1 LTAGIPVD
9 KWDDFVFKVLQT
21 QTSLGLSNEFCKTLS
36 AMAYV
41 ERMDKLV
48 WEVRYDD
55 GFKSSYGYL
64 MMVRNSEKKTISCAY
79 AVHSLSFKLADRR
92 VETRSTQTFFWI
104 PIGEEISVH
113 HEPVKFG
120 TKDMDAIK
128 ETYMRYKALQALQ
141 SEGIITQIT
150 FE

>member
-1 LTAGIPVD
+1 LTSGIPVAN
-9 KWDDFVFKVLQT
+9 WEDFVFKVLQT
-21 QTSLGLSNEFCKTLS
+21 SIGLSNEFCKTLS

-48 WEVRYDD
+48 WEVCYDD

-64 MMVRNSEKKTISCAY
+64 MMVRKPEKKTISCVY
-79 AVHSLSFKLADRR
+79 AIHTLSFKLADRR
-92 VETRSTQTFFWI
+92 VETRTTKRFLWF
-104 PIGEEISVH
+104 PIGEEISIH
-113 HEPVKFG
+113 HEPVRFG

-128 ETYMRYKALQALQ
+128 QTYMRYKALQALQ
-141 SEGIITQIT
+141 NEGIISQIT